1 MGHEAM
7 KKLLKIALEVKAIV
21 SSGYSVHPIMGEF
34 KKWAFDD
41 VISKPYEIA
50 ELSKTLRKVIT
61 GVS

>member
-1 MGHEAM
+1 M
-7 KKLLKIALEVKAIV
+7 KKLLEIAPKVKAIV

-34 KKWAFDD
+34 KKWGFGD

-50 ELSKTLRKVIT
+50 EFSKTLRKVIT